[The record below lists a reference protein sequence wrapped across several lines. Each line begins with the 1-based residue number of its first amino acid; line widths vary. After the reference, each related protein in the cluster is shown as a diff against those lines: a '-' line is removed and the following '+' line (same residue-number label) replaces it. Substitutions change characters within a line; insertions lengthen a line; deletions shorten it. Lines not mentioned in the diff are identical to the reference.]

1 MKVIDLFE
9 ALKASLEQE
18 AARRANAKPRARCA
32 VNPAHR
38 PLEFSQ
44 PNPYGYQWDCSCL
57 DCADAD
63 ADEEG
68 RMVRTD
74 KGGWGKTP
82 ETALADYAEQ
92 CEVTVEELI
101 MKEGT

>member
-1 MKVIDLFE
+1 MTP
-9 ALKASLEQE
+9 
-18 AARRANAKPRARCA
+18 KPRARCA
-32 VNPAHR
+32 VNPAHDR

-44 PNPYGYQWDCSCL
+44 PNPYGNEWDCSCP
-57 DCADAD
+57 DCLDAD

-74 KGGWGKTP
+74 KAGWGKTP
-82 ETALADYAEQ
+82 EAALADYAEQ